1 LTDSA
6 KTHGDHC
13 VGVRATR
20 MQDSSGGSDC
30 EPDTSTVSRKNEV
43 RRTRHAQVARA
54 HRQIYERAKGKS
66 KTEPACYWLSSSLPN
81 SLARSREM
89 NMTTASSGRERQRRA
104 RRQMGWPGEKGN
116 GPSPKE

>member
-1 LTDSA
+1 
-6 KTHGDHC
+6 
-13 VGVRATR
+13 

-89 NMTTASSGRERQRRA
+89 NMTTANEQPTNELKERRLSPIVEMPA
-104 RRQMGWPGEKGN
+104 EKEIRTV
-116 GPSPKE
+116 SAWMAA

>member
-1 LTDSA
+1 
-6 KTHGDHC
+6 

-30 EPDTSTVSRKNEV
+30 EPETSTVSRKNEV
-43 RRTRHAQVARA
+43 RRTRHAQVARV
-54 HRQIYERAKGKS
+54 HHQIYQCAKGKS

-89 NMTTASSGRERQRRA
+89 NMTMANEQPANELKERQVSPIA
-104 RRQMGWPGEKGN
+104 EMPAEKEIGTV
-116 GPSPKE
+116 SAWMAA